1 MKGPTEGQEYVPHSI
16 SSNVFARRPVCL
28 RKILFL
34 GSSEHNVVFFLF
46 LFLPLRLITKIKDG
60 GNRSEASAPPLTAD
74 PRSGDHATEH
84 RVDEAVNEDEETSS
98 ASDVESLSTESEGE
112 SDASDYLHVAVS
124 DTKDF
129 TVPEDRA
136 HEAACELARHLRE
149 RPLLP
154 PHPLDATQPWTDVAS
169 GVALPLWH
177 CAFSRCGET
186 FTDEE

>member
-1 MKGPTEGQEYVPHSI
+1 M
-16 SSNVFARRPVCL
+16 
-28 RKILFL
+28 
-34 GSSEHNVVFFLF
+34 FFCSL
-46 LFLPLRLITKIKDG
+46 LRLFTKNQHG
-60 GNRSEASAPPLTAD
+60 VNRSEASAPLLTAD
-74 PRSGDHATEH
+74 PQTGDHATELMVQAH
-84 RVDEAVNEDEETSS
+84 TEDEETSS
-98 ASDVESLSTESEGE
+98 ASDKESLSTDSEGE

-124 DTKDF
+124 STKDF

-154 PHPLDATQPWTDVAS
+154 PHPLDATQPWTDVDS

-177 CAFSRCGET
+177 CAFSRCGEV